1 MVKVAIPINENF
13 MCADFGACTTFVI
26 YDIDQKIIKS
36 RHVEAPIAS
45 NNIILLK
52 WIEDMGITDLIVH
65 RIDQTILQ
73 KFSDTKLNLFI
84 GVSLNSPENLID
96 DYLHGC
102 IQSDAQSIR
111 EKQF

>member
-52 WIEDMGITDLIVH
+52 WIEDMGIT
-65 RIDQTILQ
+65 ILQ